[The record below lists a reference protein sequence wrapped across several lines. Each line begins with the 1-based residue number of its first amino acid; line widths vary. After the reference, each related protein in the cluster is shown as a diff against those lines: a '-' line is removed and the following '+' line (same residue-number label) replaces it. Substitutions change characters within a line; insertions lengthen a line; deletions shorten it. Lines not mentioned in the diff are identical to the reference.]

1 MAINWFPG
9 HMNKARR
16 KISEAMPEIDLVIE
30 VLDARLP
37 YSSTNPLVDEL
48 RRNKPC
54 IKVLNKSDLADP
66 VTTKAWVKYFSDQDN
81 TTALPLVAEDRKQV
95 KQLINMAKKVGQDQL
110 DKKRAV
116 RVMIM
121 GIPNVGKSTLI
132 NALAGRYVARTGN
145 EPAVTKAN
153 QMIDLKNGIILSDT
167 PGILWPKFE
176 NPQCGYRLAA
186 SGAVKDTAIEYT
198 EISMFALDYLKQAY
212 PAELTARFKLKEMP
226 ETAELLLNTIAA
238 KRGCLRA
245 GGIADL
251 HKASEIILHELRAG
265 KIGRISMETP
275 EMAEAELAEV
285 ERLRIEA
292 EEAAAAEKAAE
303 KARRSGVR
311 PPRPSSE
318 NPNPESSDK
327 DNPTPDDQAPSE

>member
-9 HMNKARR
+9 HMNKARK

-48 RRNKPC
+48 RGDKPC
-54 IKVLNKSDLADP
+54 IKVLNKADLADP
-66 VTTKAWVKYFSDQDN
+66 QTTQAWVDYFAKDDSLR
-81 TTALPLVAEDRKQV
+81 ALPLVAEDRKQV
-95 KQLINMAKKVGQDQL
+95 KQLISLAKQVGQSQL

-132 NALAGRYVARTGN
+132 NALAGRYIAKTGN

-167 PGILWPKFE
+167 PGILWPRFE
-176 NPQCGYRLAA
+176 NQLSGYRLAA

-198 EISMFALDYLKQAY
+198 DIAQFALGYLATAY
-212 PAELTARFKLKEMP
+212 SDALTARFKLKELSDNP
-226 ETAELLLNTIAA
+226 EVLLNTVAA

-245 GGIADL
+245 GGIVDL
-251 HKASEIILHELRAG
+251 HKASEIVLHELRAG
-265 KIGRISMETP
+265 KIGRISLETP
-275 EMAEAELAEV
+275 AMAEAELAEI
-285 ERLRIEA
+285 ERAR
-292 EEAAAAEKAAE
+292 EEARAAREAEKAAKE
-303 KARRSGVR
+303 AAEQADREFRKSRGNKNNER
-311 PPRPSSE
+311 PE
-318 NPNPESSDK
+318 
-327 DNPTPDDQAPSE
+327 

>member
-9 HMNKARR
+9 HMNKARK

-48 RRNKPC
+48 RGDKPC
-54 IKVLNKSDLADP
+54 IKVLNKADLADP
-66 VTTKAWVKYFSDQDN
+66 KTTQAWVDYFAKDASLR
-81 TTALPLVAEDRKQV
+81 ALPLVAEDRKQV
-95 KQLINMAKKVGQDQL
+95 KQLISLAKQVGQSQL

-132 NALAGRYVARTGN
+132 NALAGRYIAKTGN

-167 PGILWPKFE
+167 PGILWPRFE
-176 NPQCGYRLAA
+176 NQLSGYRLAA

-198 EISMFALDYLKQAY
+198 DIAQFALGYLATAY
-212 PAELTARFKLKEMP
+212 ADALTARFKLKELSDNP
-226 ETAELLLNTIAA
+226 EILLNTVAA

-245 GGIADL
+245 GGIVDL
-251 HKASEIILHELRAG
+251 HKASEIVLHELRAG
-265 KIGRISMETP
+265 KIGRISLETP
-275 EMAEAELAEV
+275 AMAEAELAEI
-285 ERLRIEA
+285 ERVR
-292 EEAAAAEKAAE
+292 EEARAAREAEKAAKE
-303 KARRSGVR
+303 AAEQADREFRKSRGNKNNER
-311 PPRPSSE
+311 PE
-318 NPNPESSDK
+318 
-327 DNPTPDDQAPSE
+327 

>member
-9 HMNKARR
+9 HMNKARK

-48 RRNKPC
+48 RGDKPC
-54 IKVLNKSDLADP
+54 IKVLNKADLADP
-66 VTTKAWVKYFSDQDN
+66 KTTQAWVDYFAKDASLR
-81 TTALPLVAEDRKQV
+81 ALPLVAEDRKQV
-95 KQLINMAKKVGQDQL
+95 KQLISLAKQVGQSQL

-132 NALAGRYVARTGN
+132 NALAGRYIAKTGN

-167 PGILWPKFE
+167 PGILWPRFE
-176 NPQCGYRLAA
+176 NQLSGYRLAA

-198 EISMFALDYLKQAY
+198 DIAQFALGYLATAY
-212 PAELTARFKLKEMP
+212 PDALTARFKLKELSDNP
-226 ETAELLLNTIAA
+226 EVLLNTVAA

-245 GGIADL
+245 GGIVDL
-251 HKASEIILHELRAG
+251 HKASEIVLHELRAG
-265 KIGRISMETP
+265 KIGRISLETP
-275 EMAEAELAEV
+275 AMAEAELAEI
-285 ERLRIEA
+285 ERVR
-292 EEAAAAEKAAE
+292 EEARAARDAEKAAKE
-303 KARRSGVR
+303 AAEQADREFRKSRGNKNSER
-311 PPRPSSE
+311 PE
-318 NPNPESSDK
+318 
-327 DNPTPDDQAPSE
+327 

>member
-9 HMNKARR
+9 HMNKARK

-48 RRNKPC
+48 RGDKPC
-54 IKVLNKSDLADP
+54 IKVLNKADLADP
-66 VTTKAWVKYFSDQDN
+66 KTTQAWVDYFAKDASLR
-81 TTALPLVAEDRKQV
+81 ALPLVAEDRKQV
-95 KQLINMAKKVGQDQL
+95 KQLISLAKQVGQSQL

-132 NALAGRYVARTGN
+132 NALAGRYIAKTGN

-167 PGILWPKFE
+167 PGILWPRFE
-176 NPQCGYRLAA
+176 NQLSGYRLAA

-198 EISMFALDYLKQAY
+198 DIAQFALGYLATAY
-212 PAELTARFKLKEMP
+212 TDALTARFKLKELSDNP
-226 ETAELLLNTIAA
+226 EVLLNTVAA

-245 GGIADL
+245 GGIVDL
-251 HKASEIILHELRAG
+251 HKASEIVLHELRAG
-265 KIGRISMETP
+265 KIGRISLETP
-275 EMAEAELAEV
+275 AMAEAELAEI
-285 ERLRIEA
+285 ERIR
-292 EEAAAAEKAAE
+292 EEARAAREAEKAAKE
-303 KARRSGVR
+303 AAEQADREFRKSRGNKNNER
-311 PPRPSSE
+311 PE
-318 NPNPESSDK
+318 
-327 DNPTPDDQAPSE
+327 